1 MDAYGGSAANSSVP
15 GTDAARLSL
24 PARTLRTLLRWA
36 PAVLYAAAGV
46 LLLFNIAGIFPHSQT
61 ADYASRIN
69 ADRAR
74 YAEGI
79 ISAVE
84 SLSYQF
90 FVNHDLNALLFD
102 YSLSS
107 ETYDVSKWNMPFSS
121 FLEGMATTVPEL
133 EEAIFYDLHNDQKR
147 PLTMTDSITKNIWN
161 AARQMVS
168 TAAEQ
173 ADGRPVWTVVS
184 LSAPGT
190 TSASS
195 TSPLLACARIVKFVP
210 SGSRIGLL
218 VLLLNPERLSRA
230 VAGSYWE
237 DRSSLP
243 KSDLTVLI
251 DDHGLIVSGIGA
263 GLIGLPA
270 SALVPGFPK
279 EGFDPEREQGRYYS
293 TQSILGRPSR
303 KYLVL
308 YQLLPERRW
317 WLCTVLPHAWENSS
331 VLEYLSPLLLV
342 LAGLAMQ
349 WSIRK
354 RDLLSES
361 RLEGTEH
368 GMQRTPLTEAELQTL
383 HDLTPRERAIL
394 SLLALGRSNKE
405 IAAELGL
412 REQTVKNYLYALYR
426 KLGVQDRVGAT
437 RFAIRAGMASPAS

>member
-1 MDAYGGSAANSSVP
+1 MDAHGGSTIDSAVP
-15 GTDAARLSL
+15 GTDPARLSL
-24 PARTLRTLLRWA
+24 TAQPPRTPFRWI
-36 PAVLYAAAGV
+36 PAVLYAAAVV
-46 LLLFNIAGIFPHSQT
+46 LLLFNITGIFPRSQT
-61 ADYASRIN
+61 TDYASRIN

-107 ETYDVSKWNMPFSS
+107 ETYDVSRWNMPFSS
-121 FLEGMATTVPEL
+121 FIEGMATTVPEL
-133 EEAIFYDLHNDQKR
+133 EEAIFYDLRSDQKR
-147 PLTMTDSITKNIWN
+147 PLTMTDSITKTIWN
-161 AARQMVS
+161 TVRQAVDIP
-168 TAAEQ
+168 AQE
-173 ADGRPVWTVVS
+173 ADGRPIWMPVS
-184 LSAPGT
+184 LPKANAET
-190 TSASS
+190 ATSHP
-195 TSPLLACARIVKFVP
+195 PLLACARIVKFVP
-210 SGSRIGLL
+210 SGARIGLL

-308 YQLLPERRW
+308 YQLLPEHRW

-331 VLEYLSPLLLV
+331 VFEYLSPLLLL
-342 LAGLAMQ
+342 LAGLAVQ
-349 WSIRK
+349 WSVRK
-354 RDLLSES
+354 RGLLSES
-361 RLEGTEH
+361 RIEGSDS
-368 GMQRTPLTEAELQTL
+368 GIQQKPLTEAELQVL

-394 SLLALGRSNKE
+394 SLLALGKSNKE
-405 IAAELGL
+405 IAFELGL